1 MEERRRYEEDKKVAK
16 QVEAERKQGEM
27 EMNIRVRK
35 QNRQR
40 SVQEMIERTRQVTA
54 GILRPAVSNSEMP
67 QNEIP

>member
-1 MEERRRYEEDKKVAK
+1 MDERRRYEEDKKAAK
-16 QVEAERKQGEM
+16 QVEAERKKGEM

-54 GILRPAVSNSEMP
+54 GILRPNVSSSEMP